1 MSVRELEAARFGSL
15 FASPLLEHM
24 WADSAELNAELRERI
39 LEHARRHPGSEQTN
53 VGGWHS
59 EIGRL
64 EFCGS
69 AGERLVRHMREM
81 IEEATLRLYASYSRP
96 PEPLSW
102 ILSAWANINR
112 RGDFNNMHT
121 HPGATWSG
129 VYYVDDGESIP
140 DAEGTAIQLSDPCPA
155 RTNIFFPEL
164 SNSNVLFGPVPGLMI
179 LFPSYVPHAVPPHRG
194 DRPRISIAF
203 NVRKEPFP

>member
-1 MSVRELEAARFGSL
+1 MRELEAARFGSL

-24 WADSAELNAELRERI
+24 WADGAELNVELRERV

-81 IEEATLRLYASYSRP
+81 TEEATLP
-96 PEPLSW
+96 PLRQLFP
-102 ILSAWANINR
+102 AA
-112 RGDFNNMHT
+112 
-121 HPGATWSG
+121 
-129 VYYVDDGESIP
+129 
-140 DAEGTAIQLSDPCPA
+140 GTAELDPQRLGEHQSA
-155 RTNIFFPEL
+155 GRFQQHAHA
-164 SNSNVLFGPVPGLMI
+164 PGRDLVGG
-179 LFPSYVPHAVPPHRG
+179 LLR
-194 DRPRISIAF
+194 R
-203 NVRKEPFP
+203 